1 MPAYLKTGETF
12 VALDG
17 DPVLIATD
25 GSGRQVRASVALAP
39 AWSDAEREA
48 FGVFVVDVEPP
59 PGQVWTGTVEDD
71 GEGAPIAVFAPI
83 TVTVADV
90 VAERARRLALG
101 FDYDFGDSRGVHRIG
116 QTAADLAGWSEVT
129 TAAQTAL
136 NLGDTTPIGIVTDTG
151 PVAVT
156 PLEWQAVLA
165 AATTY
170 RQPIWA
176 ASFALQAMDPIPV
189 DFTDDSYWP

>member
-1 MPAYLKTGETF
+1 MPAFLKVGETF
-12 VALDG
+12 VALNG

-48 FGVFVVDVEPP
+48 FGVFVVDVDPP
-59 PGQVWTGTVEDD
+59 AGQHWTGAVEDN
-71 GEGAPIAVFAPI
+71 GEGGPVAVFAPVVI
-83 TVTVADV
+83 TPADV
-90 VAERARRLALG
+90 VGERARRLEAG
-101 FDYDFGDSRGVHRIG
+101 FDYDFGDGRGVHRIG

-129 TAAQTAL
+129 TAAQTAI
-136 NLGDTTPIGIVTDTG
+136 NLGSTTPIGIVTDTG

-156 PLEWQAVLA
+156 PLEWQAILV
-165 AATTY
+165 AATAY

-176 ASFALQAMDPIPV
+176 ASFALQAMSPTPV

>member
-1 MPAYLKTGETF
+1 MPAFLKTGETF

-59 PGQVWTGTVEDD
+59 AGQRWTGDVEDN
-71 GEGAPIAVFAPI
+71 GEGVPVAVFSAI
-83 TVTVADV
+83 IITVADV
-90 VAERARRLALG
+90 VAERARRLEVG

-129 TAAQTAL
+129 TAAQAAI
-136 NLGDTTPIGIVTDTG
+136 NLGDATPIGIVTDTG
-151 PVAVT
+151 PVEVT
-156 PLEWQAVLA
+156 PLEWQAILA
-165 AATTY
+165 AATAY

-176 ASFALQAMDPIPV
+176 ASFVLQAMQPIPA
-189 DFTDDSYWP
+189 DFADDIYWP